1 MSAYVSAA
9 IRAALGK
16 YDIVH
21 FHAEDFAFM
30 CGLPKPFGKQAVVTI
45 HGAAVIIGTTF
56 YVFTNIENSKKID
69 TCSCWIK
76 VSCLGEDGR
85 EGARE

>member
-21 FHAEDFAFM
+21 FHAEDPAFM

-45 HGAAVIIGTTF
+45 HGLDCRRTKWGVLQA
-56 YVFTNIENSKKID
+56 D
-69 TCSCWIK
+69 T
-76 VSCLGEDGR
+76 
-85 EGARE
+85 